1 MGKLSF
7 TKKDKLTLPNQTF
20 VKKTKKNTKKQ
31 NKNRQQNNNKT
42 QFLYIT
48 DSINTF

>member
-20 VKKTKKNTKKQ
+20 VKKKKKKTQ
-31 NKNRQQNNNKT
+31 KNKT
-42 QFLYIT
+42 KIDNKIITKHNFYILQT
-48 DSINTF
+48 V

>member
-20 VKKTKKNTKKQ
+20 VKKTQKKKHKKTKQK
-31 NKNRQQNNNKT
+31 
-42 QFLYIT
+42 
-48 DSINTF
+48 